1 MAIDILM
8 PQMGESIAEATVLK
22 WHRKVGEAIG
32 KDETLFEISTD
43 KVDAEIPAPA
53 AGILLEIL
61 AEENQT
67 VPVGSLVARIGQAS
81 EMGTGAP
88 APAEATPTPQ
98 VAAAP
103 PAPHAVPESSKEDR
117 IRTRSSPLVRRMAQE
132 HGLDLS
138 QLKGSG
144 HGHRVTRQ
152 DLVAILAAGGPQA
165 APPVSAAASA
175 APPVPAPGARIEV
188 EPLTRMRKLISENMI
203 ASKRTSAH
211 VYTVFEID
219 MTRVAQLRMRHRGA
233 FEARSG
239 VKLSFLPFVAL
250 AVCKALRAH
259 PVLNAS
265 LDAENIYYHKDVHL
279 GIAVALDRGLIVPV
293 VRHADQLNLE
303 GIARTVADLAGRARG
318 KQLKPEEIQGGTF
331 SITNP
336 GAFGDTFGLPIIP
349 QPQTAILGMGGITKR
364 AWVVTDAA
372 GTDAIAIRSIMFAS
386 LSFDHRLI
394 DGATA
399 DAFMADVKHELETGT
414 FGLE

>member
-1 MAIDILM
+1 MNTGIDCAKGTNVAVAASRCGARVAMAAAVPGGDWF
-8 PQMGESIAEATVLK
+8 A
-22 WHRKVGEAIG
+22 RG
-32 KDETLFEISTD
+32 K
-43 KVDAEIPAPA
+43 
-53 AGILLEIL
+53 EIL
-61 AEENQT
+61 AQENQT

-81 EMGTGAP
+81 EMFTGAP
-88 APAEATPTPQ
+88 APAAAAPSPE
-98 VAAAP
+98 VAGAP
-103 PAPHAVPESSKEDR
+103 PAPLTVPESSQEDR

-144 HGHRVTRQ
+144 QGHRVTRQ
-152 DLVAILAAGGPQA
+152 DLEALLAAGGPQT
-165 APPVSAAASA
+165 APPAPAAASA

-318 KQLKPEEIQGGTF
+318 KQLKPEEVQGGTF

-372 GTDAIAIRSIMFAS
+372 GTDAIAIRNIMFAS